1 MGYTAQTADDIHIN
15 LAEQLDA
22 GFAERNDETVAQAL
36 NAGEAVDAVYT
47 VAEAELL
54 SGFFDFL
61 QETGIMGPWQ
71 TFTIAGVQRVFLPA
85 IYFVL
90 LYSTRVL
97 FGIESTNALPSL
109 LFSNLGV
116 MSLIGFTTWQVLH
129 GLSLRG
135 QAQRSEGSQYVLMD
149 PQTLAETISKAS
161 ARELEKLFNGTL
173 HCLAAF
179 GVFMTEAMVVVD
191 GTAVATTARY
201 QGCGC
206 QKVEH
211 RGRTKQGVNVTLV
224 ELVFGWRLI
233 ALVDLV
239 TLVPLAIKIVKIQA
253 HEAPYLVDLVKQA
266 QENLAPYSRI
276 GWLVVDRA
284 YVDGKSLYELDQ
296 MNIRFVVI
304 AKSNMLARQAALKL
318 KGKVNYRLRI
328 ETKRHGHGRFQWQ
341 QKLYTRIYVVT
352 DIRDWAAYRPP
363 VEPGRPLRREARP
376 TLKAVVVET
385 WRNQSPSSRG
395 PRVYLT
401 NAPVDNPWAIVD
413 LYDDR
418 SWIENG
424 LFRNSKQ
431 FWHLT
436 RWFPKKTE
444 AGVRSHL
451 TFVMLVNAVTTAYRL
466 WQKAQ
471 AGAPQQVPD
480 HQINQVTYHL
490 IDLETGEVLDGPLP
504 ANPTPI
510 HLASTIQLQTD
521 TQAQTETEPPPST
534 LLAHSLLGGQGILR
548 WQRELTQES
557 RDKVIVFIGNQYGIF
572 YIYELLVLVGVT
584 FRHPPPHLDPP
595 EAVLRRYGCDPKPR
609 ASPT

>member
-1 MGYTAQTADDIHIN
+1 MGYTSQTADDIRIN
-15 LAEQLDA
+15 VAEQLDA
-22 GFAERNDETVAQAL
+22 GFAERNDEAVAQAL

-47 VAEAELL
+47 VNEAELL
-54 SGFFDFL
+54 SNFFGFL
-61 QETGIMGPWQ
+61 QETGIMNHWQ
-71 TFTIAGVQRVFLPA
+71 SFTIEGVQRVFLPA

-116 MSLIGFTTWQVLH
+116 MSLIGFTSWQVVH
-129 GLSLRG
+129 GLSFRG
-135 QAQRSEGSQYVLMD
+135 QTQRHEGSQYVLMG

-161 ARELEKLFNGTL
+161 VKELEKLFNGTI

-179 GVFMTEAMVVVD
+179 GVFMVEAMVVVD
-191 GTAVATTARY
+191 GTAVETTARY

-206 QKVEH
+206 QKVEQ
-211 RGRTKQGVNVTLV
+211 RARTKQGVKVTLV
-224 ELVFGWRLI
+224 KFVFGWRLI

-253 HEAPYLVDLVKQA
+253 HEAPYLVELVKQA
-266 QENLAPYSRI
+266 QKNLAPYSRI
-276 GWLVVDRA
+276 RWLVVDRA

-304 AKSNMLARQAALKL
+304 AKSNMLARQTALKL

-328 ETKRHGHGRFQWQ
+328 ETKRHGHGRFQWP
-341 QKLYTRIYVVT
+341 QKLYTRVYAIT
-352 DIRDWAAYRPP
+352 DIRDWTAYRPP

-376 TLKAVVVET
+376 TLNAVVVET
-385 WRNQSPSSRG
+385 WRNQSPSSAG

-401 NAPVDNPWAIVD
+401 NVPVDNPWAIVD
-413 LYDDR
+413 FYDDR
-418 SWIENG
+418 SWVENG
-424 LFRNSKQ
+424 LFRHSKQ

-451 TFVMLVNAVTTAYRL
+451 IFVMLVNAVTTVYRL
-466 WQKAQ
+466 CQKAQ
-471 AGAPQQVPD
+471 AGAPHQVSD
-480 HQINQVTYHL
+480 HQISQVTYHL
-490 IDLETGEVLDGPLP
+490 IAIETGEVIDLPLP
-504 ANPTPI
+504 VNPNPTHLTSIIQVQTANP
-510 HLASTIQLQTD
+510 D
-521 TQAQTETEPPPST
+521 ETEPASPS

-548 WQRELTQES
+548 WQRELVQDS
-557 RDKVIVFIGNQYGIF
+557 RDKVIVFIGHQYGIF
-572 YIYELLVLVGVT
+572 SVYELLVLVGVS

-595 EAVLRRYGCDPKPR
+595 EVVLRRYGCNPKPR
-609 ASPT
+609 ARPT

>member
-1 MGYTAQTADDIHIN
+1 MGYTSQTADDIRIN
-15 LAEQLDA
+15 LAEQLEA
-22 GFAERNDETVAQAL
+22 SFAKRNDEAIAQAL
-36 NAGEAVDAVYT
+36 NTGEAIDAVYT
-47 VAEAELL
+47 VDEAELL
-54 SGFFDFL
+54 SGFFYFL
-61 QETGIMGPWQ
+61 QETDIMNHWQ
-71 TFTIAGVQRVFLPA
+71 SFTIAGVQRVFLPA

-90 LYSTRVL
+90 LYSSRVL
-97 FGIESTNALPSL
+97 FGVESTNALPSL
-109 LFSNLGV
+109 LFSNLAV

-129 GLSLRG
+129 GLSFRG
-135 QAQRSEGSQYVLMD
+135 QTQRNKGSQYVLMD
-149 PQTLAETISKAS
+149 PQTLAETMSKAS
-161 ARELEKLFNGTL
+161 TKELEKLFNGTI

-179 GVFMTEAMVVVD
+179 GVFMAEVMVVVD
-191 GTAVATTARY
+191 GTPVVTTASY

-206 QKVEH
+206 QKVER
-211 RGRTKQGVNVTLV
+211 RGRTKQGVNVTII

-276 GWLVVDRA
+276 RWLVVDRA

-318 KGKVNYRLRI
+318 KGKVNYHLRI

-341 QKLYTRIYVVT
+341 QKLSTHIYVVT
-352 DIRDWAAYRPP
+352 DIQDWAAYRPP

-376 TLKAVVVET
+376 TLNAVVVET
-385 WRNQSPSSRG
+385 WRDQSPSRAG

-401 NAPVDNPWAIVD
+401 NAPVDDPWLIID

-418 SWIENG
+418 SWVENG

-436 RWFPKKTE
+436 RWFPKKNE
-444 AGVRSHL
+444 AGVRTHL

-471 AGAPQQVPD
+471 AGSPHQVPD
-480 HQINQVTYHL
+480 HQIDQVTYHL
-490 IDLETGEVLDGPLP
+490 IDIDTGEVIDQPWL

-510 HLASTIQLQTD
+510 HLTSTIQIQTD
-521 TQAQTETEPPPST
+521 TQAETEPSPST

-548 WQRELTQES
+548 WQRELTQLS

-572 YIYELLVLVGVT
+572 NIYELLVLVGVT
-584 FRHPPPHLDPP
+584 FRHPPSHLDPP
-595 EAVLRRYGCDPKPR
+595 EAVLRRFGCDPKPR